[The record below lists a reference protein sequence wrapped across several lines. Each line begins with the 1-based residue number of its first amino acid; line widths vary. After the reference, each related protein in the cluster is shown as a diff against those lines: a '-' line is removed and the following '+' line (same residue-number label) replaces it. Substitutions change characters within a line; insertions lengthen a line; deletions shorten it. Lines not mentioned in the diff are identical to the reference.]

1 MPLAGTFFPIARP
14 LSYRDSDAT
23 AAVCCHTHAHHG
35 FSSDRHRFRGD
46 ARESGGR
53 SPVACTG
60 PAVRVFYYSAH
71 ALTATTP
78 RGLYTQV
85 EHGFRRTPS
94 AWRSASPSNRPV
106 RTVRTGAYT
115 RAPSPVHEHRDHH
128 DADGFD
134 TEPDSDAEREAE
146 EQHAAAAAAA
156 TTVTTTTAAAV
167 AQPQVAGAGGGAA
180 QPQQQDAGITILG
193 LQAELTVARHA
204 LACAE
209 REIHRRDVAAARARR
224 VAAELEVANGV
235 YWHPSRRDGK

>member
-115 RAPSPVHEHRDHH
+115 RAPSPVHEHHDHH
-128 DADGFD
+128 DDDGFD
-134 TEPDSDAEREAE
+134 TEPDSDAEREAA
-146 EQHAAAAAAA
+146 EQNAAA
-156 TTVTTTTAAAV
+156 
-167 AQPQVAGAGGGAA
+167 GAA
-180 QPQQQDAGITILG
+180 QPPPQDDGVTVLG
-193 LQAELTVARHA
+193 LQAELAAARHA

-224 VAAELEVANGV
+224 VAAELEVTTGT